1 MPAEL
6 PPDVIQRAT
15 RGDRTALGD
24 VLRRYVKPLHR
35 LVRLS
40 LPTSDVDELTQ
51 TLLARLVE
59 VLPRFDPRGPATLS
73 TWVFTIA
80 HRFVLDERKRF
91 KPTLVPVDTLE
102 THAHAEAEGET
113 TTARTQLRD
122 ALERALA
129 TLPDEQRRPVVLVH
143 VFDHSLDEVA
153 AVEGVPVGTI
163 KSRLFRARVALSRAL
178 GPEFLEDH
186 RHG

>member
-1 MPAEL
+1 MSPEQL
-6 PPDVIQRAT
+6 QRAQ
-15 RGDRTALGD
+15 RGEADAREAFLREVGPAVASLVRRLGDRRD
-24 VLRRYVKPLHR
+24 VQDQLH
-35 LVRLS
+35 
-40 LPTSDVDELTQ
+40 DVFMH
-51 TLLARLVE
+51 LLD

-102 THAHAEAEGET
+102 THAHADADGET
-113 TTARTQLRD
+113 TAARTQLRD

-153 AVEGVPVGTI
+153 AVEDAPVGTI
-163 KSRLFRARVALSRAL
+163 KSRLFRARVALSRVL